1 MASDDS
7 SKTAKAPRTIL
18 VTGGSG
24 LVGWGVRIA
33 LEEELLRAQNGK
45 QTDPSTVAPP
55 PDPLKFDFDRL
66 KFQSTLRVGED
77 TWIFMRS
84 SDCDLKYAY
93 VLTPLFSSL
102 HAPNFSYTE
111 VSEVPHLFHQLV

>member
-1 MASDDS
+1 MASADCP
-7 SKTAKAPRTIL
+7 KTAKGSRTVL

-33 LEEELLRAQNGK
+33 LEEEIMRAQNGQ
-45 QTDPSTVAPP
+45 QTDLSTVAPP

-84 SDCDLKYAY
+84 SDCDLKYVA
-93 VLTPLFSSL
+93 FMC
-102 HAPNFSYTE
+102 
-111 VSEVPHLFHQLV
+111 